1 CFLPKLFAKITK
13 KNMAHIR

>member
-1 CFLPKLFAKITK
+1 FLPKLFAKITK